1 MAEFVCR
8 VADST
13 GRVFSQV
20 EPAQSVNEARQKLAE
35 RGLYVYSVKRRSGLF
50 ARFQRQESSRRV
62 RGADFLIF
70 NQQFNTLIKA
80 GLPILRALELLADR
94 AASPRLRP
102 ILGEVRTRVREGASL
117 SEAKDQLGVFPKL
130 YTTAVLAGENSA
142 TLSSSLT
149 YHIPHQRVTTP
160 P

>member
-50 ARFQRQESSRRV
+50 TGFQRREASPRA

-70 NQQFNTLIKA
+70 YPQFNTPIKA
-80 GLPILRALELLADR
+80 CLPAPRAPWVPPAW
-94 AASPRLRP
+94 AGSPPPRP
-102 ILGEVRTRVREGASL
+102 
-117 SEAKDQLGVFPKL
+117 
-130 YTTAVLAGENSA
+130 
-142 TLSSSLT
+142 
-149 YHIPHQRVTTP
+149 P

>member
-1 MAEFVCR
+1 MIF
-8 VADST
+8 
-13 GRVFSQV
+13 GF
-20 EPAQSVNEARQKLAE
+20 
-35 RGLYVYSVKRRSGLF
+35 F
-50 ARFQRQESSRRV
+50 FFFSSRRRHTRCSRDWSSDVCSSDLRV

-117 SEAKDQLGVFPKL
+117 SEAIDQQGVFPKV
-130 YTTAVLAGENSA
+130 YSTAVLAGEKSGN
-142 TLSSSLT
+142 LSGVLD
-149 YHIPHQRVTTP
+149 YYIAY
-160 P
+160 

>member
-35 RGLYVYSVKRRSGLF
+35 RGLYVYSVKPRGGLF
-50 ARFQRQESSRRV
+50 SRFQRQQSSRQV
-62 RGADFLIF
+62 GGADFLIF

-80 GLPILRALELLADR
+80 GWPILRSLELRSARSAR
-94 AASPRLRP
+94 AP
-102 ILGEVRTRVREGASL
+102 
-117 SEAKDQLGVFPKL
+117 
-130 YTTAVLAGENSA
+130 
-142 TLSSSLT
+142 
-149 YHIPHQRVTTP
+149 
-160 P
+160 

>member
-1 MAEFVCR
+1 MIRRPPRSTLFPYTTLFRSLGSMAEFVCR

-50 ARFQRQESSRRV
+50 ARFQRRESSRRV

-70 NQQFNTLIKA
+70 NQQFSTLIKA
-80 GLPILRALELLADR
+80 GLPILRALEVLAGR
-94 AASPRLRP
+94 AAS
-102 ILGEVRTRVREGASL
+102 
-117 SEAKDQLGVFPKL
+117 
-130 YTTAVLAGENSA
+130 
-142 TLSSSLT
+142 
-149 YHIPHQRVTTP
+149 
-160 P
+160 